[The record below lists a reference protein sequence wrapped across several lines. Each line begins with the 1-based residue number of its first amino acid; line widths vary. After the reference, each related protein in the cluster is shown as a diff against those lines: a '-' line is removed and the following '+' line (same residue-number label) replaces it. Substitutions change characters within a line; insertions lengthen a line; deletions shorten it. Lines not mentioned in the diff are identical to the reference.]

1 MLKKKITTL
10 LITVALLTSVMPAAF
25 ADTTE
30 QPPQMPNGEQPQ
42 GDMNVSI
49 PFTDVA
55 SDAWYYNVVSQ
66 AYVKGLI
73 SGMSDIEFSPESSV
87 TGAQLIMM
95 LYRADDNTVS
105 EQTSGNWYDEAVDW
119 AKEKSIIS
127 DNNGW
132 TFDANADLRSEER
145 RVGKECRSRWS
156 PYH

>member
-10 LITVALLTSVMPAAF
+10 LITAALLTSVMPAAF
-25 ADTTE
+25 ADTTEQPPQMPTQSQGEQPPAKPDGDQSDGE

-66 AYVKGLI
+66 AYGKGLI
-73 SGMSDIEFSPESSV
+73 SGMSDTEFSPESSV

-95 LYRADDNTVS
+95 L
-105 EQTSGNWYDEAVDW
+105 
-119 AKEKSIIS
+119 
-127 DNNGW
+127 
-132 TFDANADLRSEER
+132 
-145 RVGKECRSRWS
+145 
-156 PYH
+156 

>member
-25 ADTTE
+25 ADTTEQPPQMPTQSQGEQPPAKPDGDQSDGE

-66 AYVKGLI
+66 AYGKGLI

-87 TGAQLIMM
+87 TGPQLIM
-95 LYRADDNTVS
+95 
-105 EQTSGNWYDEAVDW
+105 
-119 AKEKSIIS
+119 
-127 DNNGW
+127 
-132 TFDANADLRSEER
+132 
-145 RVGKECRSRWS
+145 
-156 PYH
+156 